1 MYSEFFCMNKILLNI
16 ANRYSTIVKYL
27 LFLLSIVLLV
37 LIFPKEGKFKYE
49 YQNGK
54 PWQYD
59 ELIAPTD
66 FAITKSAKDIET
78 EQNELL
84 KTLKVYF
91 NIDNTIL
98 QKKRVELD
106 DQFDESWKSQYPG
119 NNTNRN
125 LNLSVCHTIFDT
137 IAKKGIIESTDA
149 TDDQPSGYS
158 IIVIES
164 GNIAHEHQLR
174 DFFDIQKANQF
185 IRERMKR
192 YPLADSSMLIPILQN
207 AITYNILYNKNAS
220 EEEKKSAFANLSD
233 SKGKVQQ
240 GQKIIAKGEIVNN
253 EKFLM
258 LESLRKEYEGE
269 IGTIGKFY
277 AILAG
282 QIILIT
288 MSILVLVLFLL
299 SFRRDTYNDNK
310 KVGFILLQII
320 LIIFITAV
328 TINRGKEFIYILPIC
343 IIPIIIRAFFDTRL
357 ALFVHLVT
365 IILIGF
371 LVPNSYEFIFLQF
384 ITGILTIISIA
395 NLQKRLQFFRT
406 ALIVFVSYSTI
417 YTGIRFIEEGSF
429 TALDSFTFLLF
440 AGSAILTLSA
450 YPLIFLFERLFGF
463 LTDISLME
471 LADSNAKLLRELS
484 VKAPG
489 TFQHSLQ
496 IANMAEEVIYEIG
509 GNPLLARTG
518 AMYHDIG
525 KMETPMYF
533 SENQI
538 TGVNPHSELTHEES
552 ARIIIGHVIKGVE
565 IARRNRIPDKIIDF
579 IRTHH
584 GIKRT
589 EYFYSLYRQEHP
601 DEDIEE
607 SRFTYKGP
615 LPYSKETTVLMMAD
629 SIEATS
635 KSIKN
640 PEENTIND
648 LVDQIIEYQMSRNQY
663 VNSNITLKDI
673 TVAKKVFKRIL
684 MNRFHIRVAYPK
696 LD

>member
-1 MYSEFFCMNKILLNI
+1 MNKILLNI

-27 LFLLSIVLLV
+27 IFLLSIVLLV

-66 FAITKSAKDIET
+66 FAIRKSAKDIEA
-78 EQNELL
+78 EQNEVL

-91 NIDNTIL
+91 NLDNTIL
-98 QKKRVELD
+98 IRKRVEMD
-106 DQFDESWKSQYPG
+106 DQFVAAWQSQYG
-119 NNTNRN
+119 TNNTNRN

-137 IAKKGIIESTDA
+137 IARKGIIEANDA
-149 TDDQPSGYS
+149 IKDKPQDYT
-158 IIVIES
+158 IIVIEQ
-164 GNIAHEHQLR
+164 GNIAHEHQIR
-174 DFFDIQKANQF
+174 DFFNVQKADQY
-185 IRERMKR
+185 IRDRMKR
-192 YPLADSSMLIPILQN
+192 YPVADSSLLIPILQN
-207 AITYNILYNKNAS
+207 AITHNIIYNENAS
-220 EEEKKSAFANLSD
+220 EEERNSALASLST

-253 EKFLM
+253 EKFHM

-269 IGTIGKFY
+269 VGTVGKFY
-277 AILAG
+277 AILVG
-282 QIILIT
+282 QIILIS
-288 MSILVLVLFLL
+288 MSIIVLVLFLL

-310 KVGFILLQII
+310 KVVFILFQII
-320 LIIFITAV
+320 MIIFITAL
-328 TINRGKEFIYILPIC
+328 TINKDKAYIYILPIC

-395 NLQKRLQFFRT
+395 SLQKRLQFFRT
-406 ALIVFVSYSTI
+406 ALIVFISYSTI

-429 TALDSFTFLLF
+429 NTLDSFTFILF
-440 AGSAILTLSA
+440 AGSAVLTLSA
-450 YPLIFLFERLFGF
+450 YPLIFLFERMFGF

-471 LADSNAKLLRELS
+471 LADSNAKLLRELA

-533 SENQI
+533 SENQV
-538 TGVNPHSELTHEES
+538 TGVNPHTELTYEES
-552 ARIIIGHVIKGVE
+552 ARIIISHVIKGVE
-565 IARRNRIPDKIIDF
+565 IARKNRIPDRSSILYGPI
-579 IRTHH
+579 
-584 GIKRT
+584 T
-589 EYFYSLYRQEHP
+589 ELNGQNISTLY
-601 DEDIEE
+601 
-607 SRFTYKGP
+607 
-615 LPYSKETTVLMMAD
+615 
-629 SIEATS
+629 
-635 KSIKN
+635 
-640 PEENTIND
+640 INR
-648 LVDQIIEYQMSRNQY
+648 S
-663 VNSNITLKDI
+663 
-673 TVAKKVFKRIL
+673 IL
-684 MNRFHIRVAYPK
+684 MTILKRAGLLIKALCHILKKPLY
-696 LD
+696 